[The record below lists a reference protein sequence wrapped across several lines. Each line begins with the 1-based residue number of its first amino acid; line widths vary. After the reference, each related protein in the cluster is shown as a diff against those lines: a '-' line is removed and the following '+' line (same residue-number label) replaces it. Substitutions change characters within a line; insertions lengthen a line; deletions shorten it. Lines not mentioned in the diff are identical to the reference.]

1 MKIILKNKLYD
12 LSNIEEFVHK
22 MYGEGWYHI
31 SSVHTEQGETRTFED
46 KQHNQFKILYKKN
59 IHNVYV
65 PKEILLIAIH

>member
-1 MKIILKNKLYD
+1 MKFILKNKLYD

-46 KQHNQFKILYKKN
+46 KQHNQFRILYKKN
-59 IHNVYV
+59 EYNTFV
-65 PKEILLIAIH
+65 PKEILMIAIH